1 MILNQRQYSVTK
13 AQKLR
18 LQKAL
23 EFSKGQKG
31 ELDKKIYESMIAGL
45 KSQIGELKD
54 QLKEYEKIQNAKS
67 LDYSLENLPSVLI
80 KARVALGWTQGKLAK
95 KLNVDPR
102 QIQRYEKTNYSSVSL
117 ERAIEI
123 LQVMGIDLKGRIDL
137 HSKKVA

>member
-1 MILNQRQYSVTK
+1 
-13 AQKLR
+13 LR